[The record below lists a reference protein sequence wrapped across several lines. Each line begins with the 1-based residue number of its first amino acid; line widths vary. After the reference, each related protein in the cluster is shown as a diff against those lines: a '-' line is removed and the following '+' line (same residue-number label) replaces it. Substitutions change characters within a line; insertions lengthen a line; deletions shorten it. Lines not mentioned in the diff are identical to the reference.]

1 MKYSLLAAAFATVIL
16 VGCEGKKSL
25 DGHPMDKPP
34 PSAFA
39 PREAEPDMQ
48 EAGAGLADNTAAT
61 ADSKTGAE
69 VITDAAKS
77 AADATDKATQNVVD
91 ATKSTAA
98 DAANTAKSAADAT
111 EKATQ
116 NVIDAAKSTATDASK
131 EVDGAARR
139 AIDAIKGSK

>member
-1 MKYSLLAAAFATVIL
+1 MKYPLLAAAFATVIL

-39 PREAEPDMQ
+39 PREAEPDMK
-48 EAGAGLADNTAAT
+48 EAGAGLTDNVVA

-69 VITDAAKS
+69 VVTDAAKS
-77 AADATDKATQNVVD
+77 AADATDKAAQNAAD
-91 ATKSTAA
+91 ATKSTATNVA
-98 DAANTAKSAADAT
+98 DTAKNAADAT